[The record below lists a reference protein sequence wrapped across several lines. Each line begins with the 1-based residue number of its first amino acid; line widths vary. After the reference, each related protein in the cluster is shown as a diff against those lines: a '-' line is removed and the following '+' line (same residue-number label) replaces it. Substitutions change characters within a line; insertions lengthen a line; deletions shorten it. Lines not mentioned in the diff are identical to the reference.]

1 MRWNPI
7 RSRGAILFGCLFL
20 SGWTS
25 LTYELLWIKQI
36 TLLIGGTLYAI
47 SAVLCAFMAGLAMGA
62 WGGARILQR
71 FTDKPVRLVRLY
83 GVLEGTIGLYAL
95 GFPFL
100 LHLVEVGYPLLL
112 ALSLG
117 SDTLLHFWEFVLC
130 TLLMLPATFMMG
142 ATLPVIGRWRIG
154 DRQDRIFTDLSVL
167 YGINTLGAMGG
178 VLYTQFGGT
187 RFLGIEGTLYS
198 AVALNLLIFAVCW
211 LWRADETPDRKQ
223 HTPSLQKQ
231 SGSAKSK
238 TESPPNRG
246 LAWLLLFLFFFSGM
260 VALSSEILWTRVL
273 LFPLGHSLYSFAI
286 ILATFLFGIG
296 LGSLV
301 AEKILGTGNWVTK
314 FISVEIAVAA
324 LGLLAIPAL
333 DFITVWTQELDR
345 LFYDVDAT
353 AVRTLWMRSLVAFGL
368 MILPTF
374 GFGMIFPLA
383 GHIHFN
389 LFGTVERT
397 LGNSY
402 AVNTVGAIAGTV
414 LTPFLFVPL
423 LGIRGSLFALFGGLL
438 FLAVTAWTWHSGK
451 TLKRFVTGY
460 ATAAFLLG
468 AVWAVSPPM
477 ASTHTPGEGNLARIE
492 IDTPSGKLKL
502 LDYEE
507 GDFSTLSV
515 VEDTRSGGR
524 TLYVDGFSTA
534 TASDSLG
541 GSAYMQAMGL
551 VPMLLH
557 PDPKDAL
564 VMCFG
569 TGNTLGTVAAFP
581 GVSVDGVEIDR
592 NVLGMAHWFERWNHH
607 VLDKPNVDIHIQDAR
622 RFIRWTDRRYD
633 VITLEPMSPVQ
644 AGVNNLYSR
653 EFYAEA
659 RARLKRGGIM
669 MQWLPLHLVTPE
681 DARAILNTFQAEFPH
696 VSVWNSFLTRIVLLV
711 GTEHP
716 LKLDKRRFDAV
727 SQNQSLKSLAEDI
740 GLYSF
745 IDFMDFYISGND
757 ALNPIWKKAP
767 AVTDDNRMLE
777 HSDAVLVPPLK
788 RETDESFLNLLLA
801 RVGKAPPIT
810 GVTEREAV
818 FYESQFRLRTAQRLS
833 VFSRRYQGPGHTQ
846 FSEKNY
852 ESAMRRVRAFLKKSG
867 DRAVRLSEGGWRPAR
882 P

>member
-1 MRWNPI
+1 MHWNPI
-7 RSRGAILFGCLFL
+7 RSRGAVLYGCLFL

-36 TLLIGGTLYAI
+36 TLVIGGTLYAI
-47 SAVLCAFMAGLAMGA
+47 SAVLCAFMAGLALGA
-62 WGGARILQR
+62 WGGARILTR
-71 FTDKPVRLVRLY
+71 FTEHPDGLVRLY
-83 GVLEGTIGLYAL
+83 GVLEGIIGLYAL
-95 GFPFL
+95 AFPFL
-100 LHLVEVGYPLLL
+100 LHLVEAGYPLLL
-112 ALSLG
+112 TLSFG

-130 TLLMLPATFMMG
+130 ALLMLPATFMMG

-167 YGINTLGAMGG
+167 YGVNTLGAMGG

-198 AVALNLLIFAVCW
+198 AVALNLLVCAVCW
-211 LWRADETPDRKQ
+211 LWRAEAMPAKDAPAPSRTQSKPAKDESTPDRK
-223 HTPSLQKQ
+223 
-231 SGSAKSK
+231 
-238 TESPPNRG
+238 

-273 LFPLGHSLYSFAI
+273 VFPLGHSLYSFAI

-301 AEKILGTGNWVTK
+301 AEKILGPGNWVAK
-314 FISVEIAVAA
+314 FIAVETAVAV

-333 DFITVWTQELDR
+333 GSITVWTQELDK
-345 LFYDVDAT
+345 LFYDVNAT
-353 AVRTLWMRSLVAFGL
+353 AARTLWMRSLMAFAL
-368 MILPTF
+368 MILPTL

-383 GHIHFN
+383 GHIHFH

-414 LTPFLFVPL
+414 LTPFLFVAL
-423 LGIRGSLFALFGGLL
+423 FGIRGSLFVLFGGLL
-438 FLAVTAWTWHSGK
+438 LLAVTAWAWRRGK
-451 TLKRFVTGY
+451 APRRFLAGY
-460 ATAAFLLG
+460 ATAALLMG
-468 AVWAVSPPM
+468 VVWAASPPS
-477 ASTHTPGEGNLARIE
+477 AATHTPGEGNLARIE
-492 IDTPSGKLKL
+492 IDTPPERLNL
-502 LDYEE
+502 LDYKE

-515 VEDTRSGGR
+515 VEDARNGGR

-557 PDPKDAL
+557 PAPKDAL

-569 TGNTLGTVAAFP
+569 TGSTLGTVAEFP
-581 GVSVDGVEIDR
+581 DVNVDGVEIDD
-592 NVLGMAHWFERWNHH
+592 NVLGMAHWFERWNHG
-607 VLDKPNVDIHIQDAR
+607 VLDKPNVDFHIQDAR
-622 RFIRWTDRRYD
+622 RFIRWTGQRYD

-653 EFYAEA
+653 EFYAET
-659 RARLKRGGIM
+659 RARLKPGGLM

-681 DARAILNTFQAEFPH
+681 DARAILTTFRAEFPH

-711 GTEHP
+711 GSDQP
-716 LKLDKRRFDAV
+716 VRLDKQHFDAV
-727 SQNQSLKSLAEDI
+727 TQNPRLKPLAEGI

-745 IDFMDFYISGND
+745 IDFMDFYITESK
-757 ALNPIWKKAP
+757 ALKTYWKEAP
-767 AVTDDNRMLE
+767 VVTDDNRLLE

-801 RVGKAPPIT
+801 RVGQAPPIT
-810 GVTEREAV
+810 GVTSREAAY
-818 FYESQFRLRTAQRLS
+818 YEQQFRLRTAQRLS
-833 VFSRRYQGPGHTQ
+833 VFAQRYRGPGYSLFAQ
-846 FSEKNY
+846 KEY
-852 ESAMRRVRAFLKKSG
+852 ESAVARVRAFLEGLG
-867 DRAVRLSEGGWRPAR
+867 DRTVRLSENGWSPAER
-882 P
+882 